1 MRIIIFDTET
11 TGLPKKV
18 TKTTN
23 VPMPPAAASATSAAS
38 ATAAMEMPPPTSGP
52 TKSAATSGRQEEDI
66 PYTVVSQTETIW
78 PHIVQFSY
86 IVYDTTKNEILKISD
101 HVIKLPPGV
110 IIPQECIN
118 IHGITN
124 EISLKKGVDIDSVL
138 TKFMKDVLLADK
150 VIAHNMNFDFNMI
163 KAEVHRTMN
172 RSYSH
177 FTRRSVDIVERYK
190 EYLYILAN
198 LKEKLYCT
206 MRNSISLCN
215 IKMTTKTGNTF
226 VKFPKLVELHEKL
239 FGAAPKKLHNSLN
252 DVVVCLRCY
261 YQLEFGID
269 ICIMNSKIQRKM
281 SELL

>member
-18 TKTTN
+18 TKTTTT
-23 VPMPPAAASATSAAS
+23 VHAPTSSAPAA
-38 ATAAMEMPPPTSGP
+38 EMLPPTSGP
-52 TKSAATSGRQEEDI
+52 TKSAATSGRQEEGI
-66 PYTVVSQTETIW
+66 PYAVVSQTETIW

-101 HVIKLPPGV
+101 HVIKLPTGV

-172 RSYSH
+172 QTYSR
-177 FTRRSVDIVERYK
+177 FTRRAVDTVERYK
-190 EYLYILAN
+190 EYLFILAN

-215 IKMTTKTGNTF
+215 IKMTSKTGNTF

-269 ICIMNSKIQRKM
+269 ICILNSKIQRKM